1 LRNNITTKFIL
12 TEKAM
17 YVCII
22 TVKHASKIQTKL
34 IHDKVNLVEI
44 LQKETSFFPSKRM
57 GWVILQPVN
66 IRTCFYIE
74 NKNLNLDANSY
85 KV

>member
-1 LRNNITTKFIL
+1 MSNNITTKFIL
-12 TEKAM
+12 TAKAM

-34 IHDKVNLVEI
+34 IHDKVNLKI

-57 GWVILQPVN
+57 GWLILQPVN